1 MLSALLSGV
10 CCVGP
15 VRSGFPGPIVE
26 SGFIGLGLLG
36 REVVAESGRVG
47 QVAFAK
53 SGLLVYWITGSN
65 LLLKFGWI

>member
-53 SGLLVYWITGSN
+53 SGLLVWLVGVAG
-65 LLLKFGWI
+65 LLDNWV